1 MEDLD
6 TFKNEESAPA
16 SKRINEKPAIIVKNP
31 PHPATPQ
38 ISKQEK
44 FPNESYLKLYV
55 LLINGD
61 VQITSPVLLALI
73 WLIK

>member
-1 MEDLD
+1 MTIL
-6 TFKNEESAPA
+6 K
-16 SKRINEKPAIIVKNP
+16 
-31 PHPATPQ
+31 

-61 VQITSPVLLALI
+61 VKITSPVLLALI
-73 WLIK
+73 